1 MKSYLRFL
9 SRNKLYTAI
18 EVVGLSVALAFV
30 LIIGS
35 YVWQEYSISRE
46 NPDYERIYIPTQ
58 SMPYGI
64 FEPMKEQIP
73 EIEKF
78 TLVNSFDD
86 VVMESDDER
95 FVTRG
100 LAVRGDFFDIFDYEF
115 LIGDAGCLESYTD
128 IVISES
134 YAAKLAG
141 KPELAVGMKI
151 IPVDY
156 PSQAYTVT
164 GVIKDFDQNYWKYM
178 DFICKGESPLNESAQ
193 KNPIFTL
200 SATAFIK
207 VAESADGDAL
217 GGKIQDIFRQL
228 WGEKLNAAMID
239 QFTVNI
245 GIERFDKLYFSGE
258 MIDSY
263 LNMGDRSQIIILL
276 IVSLLLLVSAVI
288 NYINLNLALTNKRA
302 KEMATRSLVG
312 ADKAHIAVKY
322 ILESIGFTAICS
334 IAAAGI
340 ALALAPYIGRI
351 IDGQTITIPFNAAS
365 ISIYILFVVLI
376 GGICGLIPAL
386 NISSIKPISIVNGTY
401 RRKSRAGLNR
411 VFILLQN
418 ILAITLIASAI
429 VLDKQM
435 NYMIN
440 MPLGADIKDK
450 FILSTDAEEAGD
462 VIAMM
467 DEIRQLPFVKK
478 VALSRGYPTGV
489 HFSTAIQ
496 LENSTDLTPVKLLI
510 CDTEAFGIWDF
521 DVREDFGAPL
531 AHSIWFSE
539 SLYNCFDSREE
550 AEKKAKSWNG
560 NFNRTR
566 IDNFGGVLG
575 NIAGDNAMNERMD
588 QSKVAVIVLPID
600 DFGLYNNTILIET
613 DDNHDEAIE
622 AFDSIYRKFSDEY
635 NGVYLE
641 PWEFGYVEDMMVREL
656 EEDNQTVKLLK
667 IFAML
672 AVILSVLGLV
682 AMSTYFA
689 SEREKGIAIH
699 KVFGGTMAS
708 ETRRN
713 ILEYMII
720 TLIGSAVALPVAW
733 IFCGRYLEE
742 FAYRI
747 DLTIWPFALAV
758 LLALVISLASV
769 LWQTLRAA
777 RTNPAEALKKE

>member
-73 EIEKF
+73 EIEKI

-86 VVMESDDER
+86 VVMECDDER
-95 FVTRG
+95 LVTRG

-115 LIGDAGCLESYTD
+115 FIGDAGCLESYTD

-151 IPVDY
+151 VPVDY

-178 DFICKGESPLNESAQ
+178 DFICKGESPLNDSAQ

-207 VAESADGDAL
+207 VAESADVDAL
-217 GGKIQDIFRQL
+217 GGKIQEIFRQL
-228 WGEKLNAAMID
+228 WGEKLNTAMID
-239 QFTVNI
+239 QFTVNL

-489 HFSTAIQ
+489 HFNTAIQ

-613 DDNHDEAIE
+613 DDNHDEATE

-635 NGVYLE
+635 NGVYIE

-689 SEREKGIAIH
+689 SEREKGIAIR

-747 DLTIWPFALAV
+747 DLTIWPFALAA

>member
-141 KPELAVGMKI
+141 RPELAVGMKI
-151 IPVDY
+151 VPVDY

-164 GVIKDFDQNYWKYM
+164 GIIKDFDHNYWKYM
-178 DFICKGESPLNESAQ
+178 DFICKGESPLNDSAQ

-207 VAESADGDAL
+207 VAESADVDAL
-217 GGKIQDIFRQL
+217 RGKIQNIFRQL

-239 QFTVNI
+239 QFTIDI

-312 ADKAHIAVKY
+312 ADKAQIAVKY

-539 SLYNCFDSREE
+539 NLYNCFDSREE

-613 DDNHDEAIE
+613 DDNHDEATE

-689 SEREKGIAIH
+689 SEREKGIAIR

-733 IFCGRYLEE
+733 VFSGRYLEE

-747 DLTIWPFALAV
+747 ELTIWPFALAV

>member
-30 LIIGS
+30 LLIGS
-35 YVWQEYSISRE
+35 YVWQEYSISHE
-46 NPDYERIYIPTQ
+46 NPDFERIYIPTQ
-58 SMPYGI
+58 PMPYGI

-73 EIEKF
+73 EIERI
-78 TLVNSFDD
+78 TLVNSFDE
-86 VVMESDDER
+86 VIMESDDER
-95 FVTRG
+95 LVTRG
-100 LAVRGDFFDIFDYEF
+100 LGVRGDFFDIFDYEF

-128 IVISES
+128 IIISES
-134 YAAKLAG
+134 YAEKLAG
-141 KPELAVGMKI
+141 KPELAMGMRI
-151 IPVDY
+151 VPIDY
-156 PSQAYTVT
+156 TSQAYTVT
-164 GVIKDFDQNYWKYM
+164 GVIKDFDHNYWKYM
-178 DFICKGESPLNESAQ
+178 DFICKGESPLNDSAQ

-207 VAESADGDAL
+207 VAQSADGIGLQA
-217 GGKIQDIFRQL
+217 KIQAVFKQL
-228 WGEKLNAAMID
+228 WGDKMPADRID
-239 QFTVNI
+239 QFAGRI

-258 MIDSY
+258 IIDDY
-263 LNMGDRSQIIILL
+263 LNIGDRSQIIILL

-322 ILESIGFTAICS
+322 ILESIGFTTICS
-334 IAAAGI
+334 IVAAGI
-340 ALALAPYIGRI
+340 AVALAPYIGRI
-351 IDGQTITIPFNAAS
+351 IEGQTITIPFNAAS
-365 ISIYILFVVLI
+365 ISIYILFVMLP
-376 GGICGLIPAL
+376 GGICGLNPAL

-429 VLDKQM
+429 VLDRQM
-435 NYMIN
+435 DHMVN
-440 MPLGADIKDK
+440 MPLGADIVDK
-450 FILSTDAEEAGD
+450 FILSTDVVETGD
-462 VIAMM
+462 IIPVM

-478 VALSRGYPTGV
+478 VALSRGYPTNMN
-489 HFSTAIQ
+489 FSTAIQ

-510 CDTEAFGIWDF
+510 CDTEAFGVWDF
-521 DVREDFGAPL
+521 EIKEDFGVAL
-531 AHSIWFSE
+531 AHSVWFSE
-539 SLYNCFDSREE
+539 NLFNCFGSREE

-575 NIAGDNAMNERMD
+575 NIAGDNAMNETMD

-613 DDNHDEAIE
+613 DDNHDEAVE
-622 AFDSIYRKFSDEY
+622 AFDSIYRKFSQEY
-635 NGVYLE
+635 NGAYIE

-656 EEDNQTVKLLK
+656 EKDNQTVKLLK
-667 IFAML
+667 IFAIL
-672 AVILSVLGLV
+672 AVILSILGLV

-689 SEREKGIAIH
+689 SEREKGIAIR

-713 ILEYMII
+713 ISEYMII
-720 TLIGSAVALPVAW
+720 TVIGSAVAIPVAW
-733 IFCGRYLEE
+733 IFCERYLEE

-747 DLTIWPFALAV
+747 ELTPWPFVVAT
-758 LLALVISLASV
+758 LLAMFISLGSV

>member
-58 SMPYGI
+58 PMPYGI

-73 EIEKF
+73 EIEEM
-78 TLVNSFDD
+78 TMVNSLDE

-95 FVTRG
+95 LVTRG

-115 LIGDAGCLESYTD
+115 LIGDAECLESYND
-128 IVISES
+128 IIISES
-134 YAAKLAG
+134 YAVKLAG
-141 KPELAVGMKI
+141 KPELAIGMRI
-151 IPVDY
+151 VPIDY
-156 PSQAYTVT
+156 TSQAYTVA
-164 GVIKDFDQNYWKYM
+164 GIIKDFDHNYWKYM
-178 DFICKGESPLNESAQ
+178 DFICKGESPSNDSAQ

-207 VAESADGDAL
+207 VAKAADDTGLQA
-217 GGKIQDIFRQL
+217 KIQAVFKKL
-228 WGEKLNAAMID
+228 WGDKMPADRVD
-239 QFTVNI
+239 QFAGRI

-258 MIDSY
+258 IIDDY

-340 ALALAPYIGRI
+340 AVALAPYIGRI

-365 ISIYILFVVLI
+365 ISVYVLFVVLI

-429 VLDKQM
+429 VLDRQM
-435 NYMIN
+435 NHMIN
-440 MPLGADIKDK
+440 MPLGADIEDK
-450 FILSTDAEEAGD
+450 FILSTDAEEAGEITP
-462 VIAMM
+462 VM
-467 DEIRQLPFVKK
+467 DEIRQLPFVKY
-478 VALSRGYPTGV
+478 VALSRGYPTGMN
-489 HFSTAIQ
+489 FSTAIQ

-510 CDTEAFGIWDF
+510 CDTDAFRMWDF
-521 DVREDFGAPL
+521 EVREDFGAPL
-531 AHSIWFSE
+531 AHSVWFSE
-539 SLYNCFDSREE
+539 NLYNCFDTKEE

-575 NIAGDNAMNERMD
+575 NIAGDNAMNETME
-588 QSKVAVIVLPID
+588 QSNVAVIVLPINN
-600 DFGLYNNTILIET
+600 FGLYNNTILIET
-613 DDNHDEAIE
+613 DDNHDEATE
-622 AFDSIYRKFSDEY
+622 AFDSIYRKFSQEY

-667 IFAML
+667 IFAIL

-689 SEREKGIAIH
+689 SEREKGIAIR

-713 ILEYMII
+713 ISEYMII
-720 TLIGSAVALPVAW
+720 TLIGSAVSVPVAW
-733 IFCGRYLEE
+733 IFCVRYLEE

-747 DLTIWPFALAV
+747 DLTIWPFAVAV

>member
-58 SMPYGI
+58 PMPYGI

-73 EIEKF
+73 EIEKI

-86 VVMESDDER
+86 VVMECDHER
-95 FVTRG
+95 LVTRG

-151 IPVDY
+151 VPVDY

-178 DFICKGESPLNESAQ
+178 DFICKGESPLNDSAQ

-239 QFTVNI
+239 QFTIDI
-245 GIERFDKLYFSGE
+245 GIKRFDKLYFSGE

-312 ADKAHIAVKY
+312 ADKADIAVKY

-351 IDGQTITIPFNAAS
+351 IYGQTITIPFNAAS

-539 SLYNCFDSREE
+539 NLYNCFDSREE

-575 NIAGDNAMNERMD
+575 NIAGDNAMNERID

-613 DDNHDEAIE
+613 DDNHDEATE
-622 AFDSIYRKFSDEY
+622 AFDSLYRKFSQEY
-635 NGVYLE
+635 NGAYIE
-641 PWEFGYVEDMMVREL
+641 PWDFGYVEDMMVRVL

-667 IFAML
+667 IFAFL

-689 SEREKGIAIH
+689 SEREKGIAIR

-713 ILEYMII
+713 ISEYMII
-720 TLIGSAVALPVAW
+720 TIIGSAVAVPVAW
-733 IFCGRYLEE
+733 VFSGLYLEE

-747 DLTIWPFALAV
+747 ELTIWPFAVAV

-769 LWQTLRAA
+769 LWQTLHAA

>member
-73 EIEKF
+73 EIEKI

-86 VVMESDDER
+86 VVMECDDER
-95 FVTRG
+95 LVTRG
-100 LAVRGDFFDIFDYEF
+100 LAVRGDFFDIFGYEF

-151 IPVDY
+151 VPVDY

-164 GVIKDFDQNYWKYM
+164 GIIKDFDQNYWKYM
-178 DFICKGESPLNESAQ
+178 DFICKGESPLNDSAQ

-207 VAESADGDAL
+207 VAESGDVDAL
-217 GGKIQDIFRQL
+217 GGKIQEIFRQL
-228 WGEKLNAAMID
+228 WGEKLNTAMID

-312 ADKAHIAVKY
+312 ADKADIAVKY

-351 IDGQTITIPFNAAS
+351 IYGQTITIPFNAAS
-365 ISIYILFVVLI
+365 ISIYILSVVLI

-489 HFSTAIQ
+489 HFNTAIQ

-613 DDNHDEAIE
+613 DDNHDEATE

-713 ILEYMII
+713 ISEYMII
-720 TLIGSAVALPVAW
+720 TIIGSAVAIPVAW

>member
-58 SMPYGI
+58 PMPYGI
-64 FEPMKEQIP
+64 FDPMKEQIP
-73 EIEKF
+73 EIEEF

-95 FVTRG
+95 LVTRG

-128 IVISES
+128 IIISES
-134 YAAKLAG
+134 YAVKLAG

-151 IPVDY
+151 VPIDY

-164 GVIKDFDQNYWKYM
+164 GVIKDFDHNYWKYM

-207 VAESADGDAL
+207 VAQSADAAGLQA
-217 GGKIQDIFRQL
+217 KIQAVFKQL
-228 WGEKLNAAMID
+228 WGDKMPADRVD
-239 QFTVNI
+239 QFAGRI

-258 MIDSY
+258 EIDDY

-312 ADKAHIAVKY
+312 ADKARIAVKY
-322 ILESIGFTAICS
+322 ILESIGFTAVCS
-334 IAAAGI
+334 IAATGI
-340 ALALAPYIGRI
+340 SVTLAPYIGRI
-351 IDGQTITIPFNAAS
+351 IDGQTITIPFNVAS
-365 ISIYILFVVLI
+365 ISVYVLFVVLI

-429 VLDKQM
+429 VLDRQM
-435 NYMIN
+435 NHMIN
-440 MPLGADIKDK
+440 MPLGADIEDK
-450 FILSTDAEEAGD
+450 FILSTDVVETEE
-462 VIAMM
+462 IIPMM
-467 DEIRQLPFVKK
+467 DEIRQLPFVKN
-478 VALSRGYPTGV
+478 VALSRGYPTNMN
-489 HFSTAIQ
+489 FSTAIQ

-510 CDTEAFGIWDF
+510 CDTDAFGMWDF
-521 DVREDFGAPL
+521 EIKENFGAPL
-531 AHSIWFSE
+531 AHSVWFSE
-539 SLYNCFDSREE
+539 NLYNCFDTKEA

-575 NIAGDNAMNERMD
+575 NIAGDNAMNETME
-588 QSKVAVIVLPID
+588 QSNVAVIVLPIN

-613 DDNHDEAIE
+613 DDNHDEAIK
-622 AFDSIYRKFSDEY
+622 AFDSIYRKFSQEY

-641 PWEFGYVEDMMVREL
+641 PWDFGYVEDMMIRVL

-672 AVILSVLGLV
+672 AVMLSVLGLV

-689 SEREKGIAIH
+689 AEREKGIAIR
-699 KVFGGTMAS
+699 KVFGSTMSGEA
-708 ETRRN
+708 RRN
-713 ILEYMII
+713 IVEYMIL
-720 TLIGSAVALPVAW
+720 TLTGSFIAVPIAW
-733 IFCGRYLEE
+733 IFCERYLEE

-747 DLTIWPFALAV
+747 DLTVWPFIIAT
-758 LLALVISLASV
+758 LLAIFISLVSV
-769 LWQTLRAA
+769 LWQIVRAA
-777 RTNPAEALKKE
+777 KTNPAMALKKE

>member
-73 EIEKF
+73 EIEKI

-86 VVMESDDER
+86 VVMECDDER
-95 FVTRG
+95 LVTRG

-151 IPVDY
+151 VPVDY

-178 DFICKGESPLNESAQ
+178 DFICKGESPLNDSAQ

-207 VAESADGDAL
+207 VAESADVDAL
-217 GGKIQDIFRQL
+217 GGKIQEIFRQL
-228 WGEKLNAAMID
+228 WGEKLNTAMID
-239 QFTVNI
+239 QFTVNL

-258 MIDSY
+258 IIDDY

-312 ADKAHIAVKY
+312 GDKAHIAVKY

-489 HFSTAIQ
+489 HFNTAIQ

-575 NIAGDNAMNERMD
+575 NIAGGNAMNERMD

-613 DDNHDEAIE
+613 DDNHDEATE

-689 SEREKGIAIH
+689 SEREKGIAIR

-720 TLIGSAVALPVAW
+720 TLIGSAVAIPVAW

-747 DLTIWPFALAV
+747 DLTIGPFALAV
-758 LLALVISLASV
+758 LLVLVISLASV
-769 LWQTLRAA
+769 LRQTLRAA